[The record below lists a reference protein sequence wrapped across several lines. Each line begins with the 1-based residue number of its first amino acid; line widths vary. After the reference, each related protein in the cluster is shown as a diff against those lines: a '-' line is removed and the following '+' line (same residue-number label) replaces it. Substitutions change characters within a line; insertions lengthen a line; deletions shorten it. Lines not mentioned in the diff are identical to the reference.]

1 MAPRACAVRW
11 KGYGGLLAAGFW
23 GNAWEYQP
31 YLSYSVTSD
40 PLLPTTPQG
49 GSCMQLC
56 MCWLL
61 VRVRVVA
68 AQTRYPCG
76 FPACPS
82 YTPSR
87 CICGPTILHV
97 CMAAKGAS
105 GHSVSGSV
113 KAVGWAALGAFLG
126 AGAVAALVLVRD
138 RRRQHRMGTGQ
149 LGDFYS
155 ASIN

>member
-49 GSCMQLC
+49 GSSFRLYVLEYRAGSCRRGSDAVSL
-56 MCWLL
+56 WL
-61 VRVRVVA
+61 
-68 AQTRYPCG
+68 PCLSIPHT
-76 FPACPS
+76 FTLSVWLDHPACL
-82 YTPSR
+82 R
-87 CICGPTILHV
+87 
-97 CMAAKGAS
+97 AASGAS

-126 AGAVAALVLVRD
+126 AGAVVALVLVRD
-138 RRRQHRMGTGQ
+138 RLRQRHMGISSEH
-149 LGDFYS
+149 FYS